1 MKLTVKDKGVSYVK
15 GGGANY
21 SVYECEGW
29 AITFADIYDKD
40 TGYHFMTDWELSS
53 KDESYVGNN
62 INDLLPILN
71 YIGKDLQV
79 YSNNK
84 KDCLIIYTNRL
95 RDLYCYLYNYVTN
108 TFLID
113 KLEKNIGYFQIG
125 LIEFRQCFNKECK
138 TTEDIVNWA
147 NNMWEYCFIPNN
159 KVFITESAVSRYFIK
174 ESCREHKESLGK
186 DIFPKNYAVYQ
197 YYKRS
202 AHGGICYCAYPNE
215 DLNNLIAV
223 DLKSAY
229 IYCYTLP
236 MPITEGECIDPTL
249 WHKTKKLTIGTYTI
263 TYSNTSDVVSTIR
276 DKNDVAMST
285 TGEIV
290 TQTFVLN
297 NVDRDTIFEI
307 IKVIDVEC
315 TELWSFESDRLP
327 KAYIDV
333 LLKCFAM
340 KETTTGGE
348 RKVWKIALNG
358 IYGNSLRNLTIKE
371 FKNYNHKEL
380 VPQWGSFITAYCR
393 KMVWSLGKTLKGWA
407 YSDTD
412 CIFCDNIDDNI
423 KKINKFNKKTQAT
436 VKVLCDE
443 YGYKYDDIKELGSF
457 IVEDEIIRFRAIG
470 HKQYAYKTKNDK
482 VIVKAAGCERQENY
496 DDSVFELEHMPIG
509 NKQMEYALVTEP
521 QQFGDLYAETTYTAI
536 YTDNPDNFKALIF
549 VREMRKT

>member
-1 MKLTVKDKGVSYVK
+1 MKITVKDKGVSYVK

-21 SVYECEGW
+21 TVYECEGW
-29 AITFADIYDKD
+29 AITFNDVYDKN
-40 TGYHFMTDWELSS
+40 TGCHFMTDWEIAS
-53 KDESYVGNN
+53 KNESYVGNN
-62 INDLLPILN
+62 ITDLLPIIQ

-79 YSNNK
+79 YSVTK

-108 TFLID
+108 AFLID
-113 KLEKNIGYFQIG
+113 KLEKNIGYFQVG
-125 LIEFRQCFNKECK
+125 CVEFRQCFNKECK

-159 KVFITESAVSRYFIK
+159 KVFITESAVSRYFVK

-186 DIFPKNYAVYQ
+186 DIFPKNYSVYQ

-202 AHGGICYCAYPNE
+202 AHGGICYCANPNE

-236 MPITEGECIDPTL
+236 MPLTEGECVDPTL
-249 WHKTKKLTIGTYTI
+249 WSKTKKLSIGTYTI

-276 DKNDVAMST
+276 DINDDSMST
-285 TGEIV
+285 TGEVV

-297 NVDRDTIFEI
+297 NVDRDTLFEI
-307 IKVIDVEC
+307 IKVINVEC
-315 TELWSFESDRLP
+315 DELWVFESGRLP

-358 IYGNSLRNLTIKE
+358 IYGNSLRNLTNKE

-393 KMVWSLGKTLKGWA
+393 KMVWSLGKTLEGWE

-412 CIFCDNIDDNI
+412 CIFCNNNDTNI

-436 VKVLCDE
+436 VKVLCEE
-443 YGYKYDDIKELGSF
+443 YVYKYDDIKELGSF
-457 IVEDEIIRFRAIG
+457 IVEDEIIRFKAIG
-470 HKQYAYKTKNDK
+470 HKQYAYKTKHDK
-482 VIVKAAGCERQENY
+482 VVVKAAGCEKQENY
-496 DDSVFELEHMPIG
+496 DDSVFDLPQMPIG
-509 NKQMEYALVTEP
+509 NKQMFYELVKEP

-536 YTDNPDNFKALIF
+536 YTDNPEHYKALIF
-549 VREMRKT
+549 VREMKKT

>member
-1 MKLTVKDKGVSYVK
+1 MKITVKDKGVSYVK

-29 AITFADIYDKD
+29 AITFNDVYDKD

-71 YIGKDLQV
+71 YIGKDLQF

-147 NNMWEYCFIPNN
+147 NNMWKYCFIPNN

-371 FKNYNHKEL
+371 FKTYNHKEL